1 MTSRTPVHTGRVAS
15 QGRSGG
21 GAFEWPLVPWTL
33 MAVLGLG
40 VVLLDLLGAPIGYAV
55 QLAGLLLLGVG
66 VIGGVLHDR
75 WRRRG

>member
-1 MTSRTPVHTGRVAS
+1 MAS
-15 QGRSGG
+15 EGRSGG
-21 GAFEWPLVPWTL
+21 GAFGWPLAPWTL

-55 QLAGLLLLGVG
+55 QLVGLLLLGVG
-66 VIGGVLHDR
+66 VVGGVAHDR